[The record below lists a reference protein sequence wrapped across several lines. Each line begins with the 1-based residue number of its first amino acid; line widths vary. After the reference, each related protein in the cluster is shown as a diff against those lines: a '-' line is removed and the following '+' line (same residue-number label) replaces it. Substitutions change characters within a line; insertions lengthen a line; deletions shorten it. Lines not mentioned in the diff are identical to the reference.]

1 MAILPL
7 AEAQQLHDALGDPL
21 CRPALEEFI
30 RTNAAERMERL
41 TQMVCSQNRDTHKES
56 QMAGQIEAYENLM
69 SSLELFAKK
78 NLEGQ

>member
-1 MAILPL
+1 
-7 AEAQQLHDALGDPL
+7 
-21 CRPALEEFI
+21 
-30 RTNAAERMERL
+30 MERL